1 MGRAPEIC
9 WPGLSERSGTEVWVK
24 HENHTP
30 VGAFKLRGGLVYMND
45 LARSNHPPKGV
56 IAATRG
62 NHGQSIA
69 YAARRHGLRA
79 TIVVPHGNSVEKNVA
94 MRALGADLI
103 EYGHDFQAALEY
115 ARGLADERKLTMAP
129 SYHES
134 LVRGVAT
141 YSLEFLRPAPQLHT
155 VSVPIRLG
163 SGSTAIS
170 APRQ

>member
-1 MGRAPEIC
+1 MPNGPRESMTADLARLDDAAALVRTVVPPTPQYC
-9 WPGLSERSGTEVWVK
+9 WPLLSRRIGAELWVK

-94 MRALGADLI
+94 MRALGAELI

-115 ARGLADERKLTMAP
+115 
-129 SYHES
+129 
-134 LVRGVAT
+134 
-141 YSLEFLRPAPQLHT
+141 
-155 VSVPIRLG
+155 
-163 SGSTAIS
+163 
-170 APRQ
+170 